1 MKKRISIILAIVML
15 LSTLT
20 AVANTNTMQTVS
32 GNENI
37 SELLYSDFPVM
48 VDKVIGKDMAM
59 SISFSYAKELAKNDT
74 ASITVTDLSED
85 EIVYEGE
92 FSSSVYMNV
101 WENVDNSP
109 FG

>member
-48 VDKVIGKDMAM
+48 VDKVTGKDMAM
-59 SISFSYAKELAKNDT
+59 SISFSYAKELAKM
-74 ASITVTDLSED
+74 IQQVLL
-85 EIVYEGE
+85 
-92 FSSSVYMNV
+92 
-101 WENVDNSP
+101 
-109 FG
+109 